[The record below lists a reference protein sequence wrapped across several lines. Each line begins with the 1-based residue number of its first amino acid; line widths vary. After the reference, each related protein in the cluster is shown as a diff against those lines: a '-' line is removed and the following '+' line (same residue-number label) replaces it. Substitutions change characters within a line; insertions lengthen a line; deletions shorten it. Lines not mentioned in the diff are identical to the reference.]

1 MWKYSNL
8 KIVTHAKVFYE
19 GPVISVQLKTKSGGQ
34 IVLQPNRSEFLSTID
49 IGKLIINPFG
59 ENLETKVCSISDG
72 IVYADE
78 SNIHIITNDIIFSD
92 LIDINRAEK
101 ERIET
106 IERIKNTTDVE
117 MLQHLEI
124 KLKRSINR
132 IDISNQYN

>member
-19 GPVISVQLKTKSGGQ
+19 GPVLSVQLKTKSGGQ

-78 SNIHIITNDIIFSD
+78 S
-92 LIDINRAEK
+92 
-101 ERIET
+101 
-106 IERIKNTTDVE
+106 
-117 MLQHLEI
+117 
-124 KLKRSINR
+124 
-132 IDISNQYN
+132 

>member
-19 GPVISVQLKTKSGGQ
+19 GPVLSVQLKTKSGGQ